1 MHASAGSLART
12 LGLVVNAFPTPTLM
26 KPKHRIPPRL
36 TLRVPPAAPHV
47 GVGWY
52 TEDEWAKVKASAQ
65 DPERFEETFQ
75 EWLSMANNA
84 LEQLRKTG
92 INAEKSFVSSGAL
105 LAWCLVHD
113 KPNTA
118 ASRAEFVSQQQSR
131 AQ

>member
-1 MHASAGSLART
+1 M
-12 LGLVVNAFPTPTLM
+12 PKLM
-26 KPKHRIPPRL
+26 KPKHRLPPWL
-36 TLRVPPAAPHV
+36 TPKTPPAAPQV

-65 DPERFEETFQ
+65 DPERFEATFQ

-92 INAEKSFVSSGAL
+92 MNAEKSFVTSGAL
-105 LAWCLVHD
+105 LAWCMAHG